1 MQTLDNYEDVFSSV
15 VSKKEEEQFHKDNL
29 ILIFLRII
37 VLITAPLIA
46 TARFFL
52 PPLILNYGNGKITTN
67 SLLLLLFGVLALLI
81 SAIYFFLVFRLWRTG
96 IEKDEKGNKYS
107 WKKMLCS
114 AFVFSL
120 FLGLL
125 LTFFSVFT
133 VIPQSTFKK
142 GIDGKTFVETELIN
156 AIDFKQIISTGLAFI
171 LPTFLFFL
179 GIVLVII
186 GFKGLKF
193 EKDRPVLFLRII
205 FLFSLLFL
213 LIGFLPTIFLMIYW
227 IKGGV

>member
-1 MQTLDNYEDVFSSV
+1 
-15 VSKKEEEQFHKDNL
+15 
-29 ILIFLRII
+29 
-37 VLITAPLIA
+37 
-46 TARFFL
+46 
-52 PPLILNYGNGKITTN
+52 
-67 SLLLLLFGVLALLI
+67 
-81 SAIYFFLVFRLWRTG
+81 
-96 IEKDEKGNKYS
+96 
-107 WKKMLCS
+107 MLCS